1 MSFAVTIKA
10 EDVAKRRIA
19 AGRKM
24 RVKVVKMQRD
34 FGKYGVAYYKQ
45 KTMDRGIF
53 AFGKFYRGISYT
65 QSKEYGAS
73 VTLVNKAAHAVYV
86 EMGRRAGARMPPVS
100 ALIPWVM
107 KKFGVPYK
115 QARGIAFAVAKKIAR
130 RGIRARKIMT
140 NENYR
145 KHLASYYT
153 KACRTVLK
161 ESIA

>member
-1 MSFAVTIKA
+1 MMMVTIKA
-10 EDVAKRRIA
+10 EDVTKRRIA
-19 AGRKM
+19 AAKKLRT
-24 RVKVVKMQRD
+24 KVVRMQRD

-45 KTMDRGIF
+45 KAMDRGIF
-53 AFGKFYRGISYT
+53 AFGKFYRGITYV
-65 QSKEYGAS
+65 QSKTYGAS
-73 VTLVNKAAHAVYV
+73 VELVNRATHAVFV
-86 EMGRRAGARMPPVS
+86 EYGRRAGARQPPVS

-130 RGIRARKIMT
+130 RGIKARKIMT

-145 KHLASYYT
+145 RHLASYYT